1 MDFDGV
7 LNYWDLPYYATMVE
21 EKTYSVDKE
30 ALREFFPLEKVTQGL
45 FKIYQDLLGLK
56 FTECTEDPD
65 KWHDDVRL
73 VRPICPEASTLGHI
87 YWLCATLFFSY
98 IVLSF
103 YDTKRC

>member
-73 VRPICPEASTLGHI
+73 VRPTFPEAST

-98 IVLSF
+98 IVISF
-103 YDTKRC
+103 SDTKRC